1 MLLLIVG
8 LALVL
13 LGVVIP
19 MYLLTIIGAVVLL
32 VWLVL
37 LLVNSRRA

>member
-13 LGVVIP
+13 LGVLIP

-32 VWLVL
+32 VWLIL
-37 LLVNSRRA
+37 LLANSTGA